1 MTGRERILK
10 AIRLSVPDKVP
21 VTLAYGHID
30 ALCRSRGHP
39 EMVGKFRQDQR
50 PVTFGMRERK
60 ADDFSDYVQDV
71 PPGTLFDEWGIGR
84 FRSSTGSSADHVH
97 PLAAMDSPSEVYSFP
112 FPDVSE
118 EWRHADFEARIEAIQ
133 AQGIAAVGQMSQTFF
148 ELAMLMRGMEALF
161 IDFYDNEPFAVAL
174 LDQILERRSFQARRF
189 AEAGVDVLRL
199 GDDVGTQFG
208 MMMSPSMW
216 RKWLKPRL
224 KKVIDSAREVN
235 PDLPVKYHS
244 DGNIEPIIP
253 ELIEV
258 GVTILNPVQPEAM
271 DPIKI
276 KKAYGDRLALWGTIG
291 VQTTLP
297 FGTVEEVRSTV
308 RHRIETVGQGGGL
321 VIAPTHA
328 IQDDIP
334 WENIVAFYEAVEE
347 FGEYTTKQ

>member
-1 MTGRERILK
+1 MTGRERMLK
-10 AIRLSVPDKVP
+10 AVRLAVPDRVP

-30 ALCRSRGHP
+30 DLCLKRGYP
-39 EMVGKFRQDQR
+39 EMVGQFRQDQR
-50 PVTFGMRERK
+50 TVAFHMQERRPDEF
-60 ADDFSDYVQDV
+60 AGYVHDV
-71 PPGTLFDEWGIGR
+71 PPGTRFDEWGIGR

-97 PLAAMDSPSEVYSFP
+97 PLAGLDLPKEVNGFP
-112 FPDVSE
+112 FPDLSE
-118 EWRHADFEARIEAIQ
+118 DWRHADLEMNIEAIH
-133 AQGIAAVGQMSQTFF
+133 AQGTAAVGQMSQTFF
-148 ELAMLMRGMEALF
+148 ELAMLMRGIEALF
-161 IDFYDNEPFAVAL
+161 IDFYDNEPFAEAL
-174 LDQILERRSFQARRF
+174 LDQILEGRSFQARRF
-189 AEAGVDVLRL
+189 AEAGVDILRL

-224 KKVIDSAREVN
+224 KKVVDSAREVN

-258 GVTILNPVQPEAM
+258 GVTVLNPIQPEAM

-276 KKAYGDRLALWGTIG
+276 KNAYGDRLALWGTIG

-321 VIAPTHA
+321 VIAPTHS
-328 IQDDIP
+328 IEDDIP
-334 WENIVAFYEAVEE
+334 WENVVAFYDAVEE
-347 FGEYTTKQ
+347 FGKYPTA